1 MSGTVERLEDT
12 EHSPMAREYCRDDPE
27 AEEDSLEVTEDE
39 YQTPD
44 DSVHGDCGD
53 IPHSHRPQYI
63 TDKKII
69 EAADLHLV
77 ARRGPQ
83 VDTLLYYLVFPRNRR
98 NNAGILKFILV
109 SLKLS
114 STANFASFIL
124 CFVLQI
130 RSFHTHCSYCR

>member
-1 MSGTVERLEDT
+1 MSGAVERLEDT

-44 DSVHGDCGD
+44 DSVHGDCGH
-53 IPHSHRPQYI
+53 IPNSHRSQYI

-83 VDTLLYYLVFPRNRR
+83 VDTLLYYLVFPRN
-98 NNAGILKFILV
+98 NAGILSLYLSLV
-109 SLKLS
+109 SLKILS
-114 STANFASFIL
+114 TIYWYTLSTLL
-124 CFVLQI
+124 C
-130 RSFHTHCSYCR
+130 RY

>member
-83 VDTLLYYLVFPRNRR
+83 VDTLLYYSVFPRND
-98 NNAGILKFILV
+98 AGILKFILV
-109 SLKLS
+109 I
-114 STANFASFIL
+114 NE
-124 CFVLQI
+124 CP
-130 RSFHTHCSYCR
+130 

>member
-1 MSGTVERLEDT
+1 MSVAVERLEDT

-53 IPHSHRPQYI
+53 IPHTHRPQYI

-83 VDTLLYYLVFPRNRR
+83 VDILLYYLVFPR

-109 SLKLS
+109 ISVLE
-114 STANFASFIL
+114 TIIHCMFCHFY
-124 CFVLQI
+124 FVFCVTNVELPHSHHRHHI
-130 RSFHTHCSYCR
+130 

>member
-1 MSGTVERLEDT
+1 MSGAVERLEDT

-27 AEEDSLEVTEDE
+27 AAVDSLEVTEDE

-44 DSVHGDCGD
+44 DSIHGDCGD
-53 IPHSHRPQYI
+53 IPHRSQYI

-83 VDTLLYYLVFPRNRR
+83 VDTLLYYLVFPRNH
-98 NNAGILKFILV
+98 AGRHLKV
-109 SLKLS
+109 Y
-114 STANFASFIL
+114 T
-124 CFVLQI
+124 C
-130 RSFHTHCSYCR
+130 H

>member
-1 MSGTVERLEDT
+1 MSGAVERLEDT

-53 IPHSHRPQYI
+53 IPHSHRSQYI

-83 VDTLLYYLVFPRNRR
+83 VDTLLYYLVFPRN
-98 NNAGILKFILV
+98 NAGILKFILV
-109 SLKLS
+109 ISVLE
-114 STANFASFIL
+114 TIIHCMFCHFY
-124 CFVLQI
+124 FVFCVTNSELPHSHHRLDI
-130 RSFHTHCSYCR
+130 

>member
-1 MSGTVERLEDT
+1 MSGAVERLEGT

-27 AEEDSLEVTEDE
+27 AEGDSLEVTEDE

-53 IPHSHRPQYI
+53 IPHRAQYI

-83 VDTLLYYLVFPRNRR
+83 VDTLLYYLVFPRNH
-98 NNAGILKFILV
+98 AGILKFILV
-109 SLKLS
+109 INGLETIIQCKFSQ
-114 STANFASFIL
+114 FY
-124 CFVLQI
+124 FVFCATNSELPHSHY
-130 RSFHTHCSYCR
+130 R